1 MKYQQSF
8 RTNNPIYGFKE
19 LGYGWTLILVLA
31 TIFIL
36 FL

>member
-19 LGYGWTLILVLA
+19 LGYGWALILVLA
-31 TIFIL
+31 TTFIL